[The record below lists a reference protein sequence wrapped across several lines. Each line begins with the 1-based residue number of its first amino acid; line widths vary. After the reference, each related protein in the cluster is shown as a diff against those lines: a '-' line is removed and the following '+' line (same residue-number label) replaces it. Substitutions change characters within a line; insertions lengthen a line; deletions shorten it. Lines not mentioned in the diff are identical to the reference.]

1 MAEARINAAPG
12 LHIKR
17 CRLFVN
23 KVINRLFFHVQ
34 VAMISRV
41 LILFA
46 FCLSLSLQAGA
57 PVRGSI
63 VEDRAARKLLQA
75 GDLRYDAGEQEKAL
89 EIWQSV
95 VERYPRSK
103 VRYQAHLKLGEHHL
117 TKGNA
122 YDKARAHFETVA
134 GEENTD
140 TEQRALAT
148 LKMGVCLFEGRH
160 YGQCFKVMRK
170 VIEEFPVAEQV
181 NEAYYYIGLGHFK
194 QGHYGRSISALEKV
208 GTAVGQKDQNA
219 EKLEAGK
226 RFFVKI
232 EDADLAIL
240 EKNETVPIKV
250 RTSQGD
256 EETVECLPVGR
267 NVRVVLGSIPTRLGK
282 ARKGNGIIEVTG
294 TAKVQ
299 VDYVD
304 SHTADRAFNVD
315 RKKAVTVVGNAL
327 VQVMDGAF
335 SEALQGVVL
344 GKEANIQVSDADRD
358 VSDKSDVIKVKV
370 QVLRQKT
377 PVEIEEEKAKLI
389 AEGAIVSPAPVEKPV
404 APVVPGVE
412 PVEEQV
418 QVDPFKVVDTVE
430 MILKESEKK
439 PEEKVITKPVDLGQR
454 EPEDTPAEPPA
465 QTAKTPGLGDDL
477 VEEINQEQKDGT
489 IHTGLFRGTIPVESE
504 SNVVNDDA
512 KLQAQ
517 SGDLIRVSYQDALN
531 ISAGPRDLFAA
542 AKCVEGNLGGVRVTR
557 TEIGDAELALKTKL
571 KTASALTQIGTQY
584 RDFGLDDK
592 AQRKYEEALG
602 VCEEIAAEAR
612 KIGGGLLEE
621 TYVQLW
627 RIYFAMDRLNL
638 AAAMSLRLQ
647 REFPESIYLD
657 EAILQQARVAQKS
670 GDFARAIALYTN
682 LTRLTKSQLRGEGQY
697 GIGECYEDMAK
708 AARGNAEQMYE
719 RAFQA
724 YKMVFDQHP
733 ESGRVGDAVAKMASF
748 YYQKKDYG
756 RAVDVFEKVL
766 SDHPDANFLDVILFN
781 YGRCLFRLDRRAE
794 ARKRFDQL
802 IDEFPESQ
810 LAPEAKRI
818 SQALAKSGF

>member
-1 MAEARINAAPG
+1 
-12 LHIKR
+12 
-17 CRLFVN
+17 
-23 KVINRLFFHVQ
+23 
-34 VAMISRV
+34 MISRI

-46 FCLSLSLQAGA
+46 FCFSVSIQAGV

-103 VRYQAHLKLGEHHL
+103 VRYQAHLKLGEHYL

-134 GEENTD
+134 AEENTD
-140 TEQRALAT
+140 TQQRALAT

-194 QGHYGRSISALEKV
+194 QGHYGRAISALEKV
-208 GTAVGQKDQNA
+208 GTAVGQKDENA

-240 EKNETVPIKV
+240 EKNETVPVKV

-256 EETVECLPVGR
+256 EEIIECIPVGR

-304 SHTADRAFNVD
+304 SHTANRAFNVD
-315 RKKAVTVVGNAL
+315 RKKGVTVVGNAL

-358 VSDKSDVIKVKV
+358 ISDKADILKVKV

-389 AEGAIVSPAPVEKPV
+389 AERGVVSPDPVGKAV
-404 APVVPGVE
+404 APAILGIE
-412 PVEEQV
+412 SVEEQV

-430 MILKESEKK
+430 MILTESEIK
-439 PEEKVITKPVDLGQR
+439 PQEKVITKPVNSEQSDSEDAPV
-454 EPEDTPAEPPA
+454 EPSVQAV
-465 QTAKTPGLGDDL
+465 KTPELGDDL

-489 IHTGLFRGTIPVESE
+489 IHTGLFRGTIPVESD

-724 YKMVFDQHP
+724 YKLVFDQHS
-733 ESGRVGDAVAKMASF
+733 ESGKVGDAVAKMASF

>member
-1 MAEARINAAPG
+1 
-12 LHIKR
+12 
-17 CRLFVN
+17 
-23 KVINRLFFHVQ
+23 
-34 VAMISRV
+34 MISRV

-117 TKGNA
+117 IRGNA

-208 GTAVGQKDQNA
+208 GTAVGQNDQNA

-344 GKEANIQVSDADRD
+344 GKEANIQVNDADRD

-389 AEGAIVSPAPVEKPV
+389 AEGAIVSSAPVEKPV
-404 APVVPGVE
+404 APIVPGVE
-412 PVEEQV
+412 SVEEQV

-439 PEEKVITKPVDLGQR
+439 PQEKVITKPVNLEQR
-454 EPEDTPAEPPA
+454 ESGVAPVEPSVQTVETPE
-465 QTAKTPGLGDDL
+465 LGDDL

-489 IHTGLFRGTIPVESE
+489 IHTGLFRGTIPVESK

-592 AQRKYEEALG
+592 AHRKYEEALG

-733 ESGRVGDAVAKMASF
+733 ESGKVGDAVAKMASF

>member
-1 MAEARINAAPG
+1 MLQRILVTTVFFFTLAVQAAP
-12 LHIKR
+12 
-17 CRLFVN
+17 
-23 KVINRLFFHVQ
+23 
-34 VAMISRV
+34 
-41 LILFA
+41 
-46 FCLSLSLQAGA
+46 

-63 VEDRAARKLLQA
+63 IDDRAARKLLQT
-75 GDLRYDAGEQEKAL
+75 GELRYDAGEQEKAL

-95 VERYPRSK
+95 VDRYPSSK
-103 VRYQAHLKLGEHHL
+103 VRFQAHLKLGEHYL

-122 YDKARAHFETVA
+122 YDKARVHYEAVA
-134 GEENTD
+134 SEENTD
-140 TEQRALAT
+140 NEQRAEAT
-148 LKMGVCLFEGRH
+148 LKMGACLFEGRH
-160 YGQCFKVMRK
+160 YGQCFKVMRR

-194 QGHYGRSISALEKV
+194 QGHYGRAIAALEKV
-208 GTAVGQKDQNA
+208 GTAVSEKDQNA

-240 EKNETVPIKV
+240 EKDETVPVKV
-250 RTSQGD
+250 VTSEGD
-256 EETVECLPVGR
+256 EEIVQCAAIGR

-299 VDYVD
+299 VQYQD
-304 SHTADRAFNVD
+304 SHTADRQFDVARD
-315 RKKAVTVVGNAL
+315 QAVTVVGNAL
-327 VQVMDGAF
+327 VKVMDGAF
-335 SEALQGVVL
+335 SESLQGVVL
-344 GKEANIQVSDADRD
+344 GKEANLQVTDADRD
-358 VSDKSDVIKVKV
+358 ISDKADSIKVKI

-377 PVEIEEEKAKLI
+377 PLEIEEEKAKLI
-389 AEGAIVSPAPVEKPV
+389 AEG
-404 APVVPGVE
+404 VVPEGNPAEQSPPTPRVPGAPIE
-412 PVEEQV
+412 DTLEEKLE
-418 QVDPFKVVDTVE
+418 VDPFKVVDTLEITLTEAARKAEETVIE
-430 MILKESEKK
+430 KPAPAPAESGVPGTK
-439 PEEKVITKPVDLGQR
+439 PEGE
-454 EPEDTPAEPPA
+454 
-465 QTAKTPGLGDDL
+465 DL
-477 VEEINQEQKDGT
+477 VQEIQVEEDDGT
-489 IHTGLFRGTIPVESE
+489 IHTGVFRGTVPVDSAEE
-504 SNVVNDDA
+504 VVAGDT
-512 KLQAQ
+512 KLQARA
-517 SGDLIRVSYQDALN
+517 GDLIRISYHDALN
-531 ISAGPRDLFAA
+531 ISAGPQDLSTA

-557 TEIGDAELALKTKL
+557 TEIGDAELALKTQL

-592 AQRKYEEALG
+592 AQRKYEEALV
-602 VCEEIAAEAR
+602 VCEEIAVEAR

-627 RIYFAMDRLNL
+627 RIYFSMDRLNL

-670 GDFARAIALYTN
+670 GDHARAIALYTN

-708 AARGNAEQMYE
+708 AARGNSEQMYE

-724 YKMVFDQHP
+724 YKAVFDQHP

-748 YYQKKDYG
+748 YYQKKDYD

-818 SQALAKSGF
+818 SQALAKAGF

>member
-1 MAEARINAAPG
+1 
-12 LHIKR
+12 
-17 CRLFVN
+17 
-23 KVINRLFFHVQ
+23 
-34 VAMISRV
+34 MISRI

-46 FCLSLSLQAGA
+46 FCFSVSLQAGV

-103 VRYQAHLKLGEHHL
+103 VRYQAHLKLGEHYL

-134 GEENTD
+134 AEENTD
-140 TEQRALAT
+140 TQQRALAT

-194 QGHYGRSISALEKV
+194 QGHYGRAISALEKV
-208 GTAVGQKDQNA
+208 GTAVGQKDENA

-240 EKNETVPIKV
+240 EKNETVPVKV

-256 EETVECLPVGR
+256 EEIIECIPVGR

-304 SHTADRAFNVD
+304 SHTANRAFNVD
-315 RKKAVTVVGNAL
+315 RKKGVTVVGNAL

-358 VSDKSDVIKVKV
+358 ISDKADVLKVKV

-389 AEGAIVSPAPVEKPV
+389 AERGIVSPDPVGKAV
-404 APVVPGVE
+404 APAILGIE
-412 PVEEQV
+412 SVEEQV

-430 MILKESEKK
+430 MILTESEIK
-439 PEEKVITKPVDLGQR
+439 PQEKVITKPVNSQQSDSEDAPV
-454 EPEDTPAEPPA
+454 EPSVQAV
-465 QTAKTPGLGDDL
+465 KTPELGDDL

-489 IHTGLFRGTIPVESE
+489 IHTGLFRGTIPVESD

-724 YKMVFDQHP
+724 YKLVFDQHP
-733 ESGRVGDAVAKMASF
+733 ESGKVGDAVAKMASF

>member
-1 MAEARINAAPG
+1 
-12 LHIKR
+12 
-17 CRLFVN
+17 
-23 KVINRLFFHVQ
+23 
-34 VAMISRV
+34 MISRI

-46 FCLSLSLQAGA
+46 FCFSVSIQAGV

-103 VRYQAHLKLGEHHL
+103 VRYQAHLKLGEHYL

-134 GEENTD
+134 AEENTD
-140 TEQRALAT
+140 TQQRALAT

-194 QGHYGRSISALEKV
+194 QGHYGRAISALEKV
-208 GTAVGQKDQNA
+208 GTAVGQKDENA

-240 EKNETVPIKV
+240 EKNETVPVKV

-256 EETVECLPVGR
+256 EEIIECIPVGR

-304 SHTADRAFNVD
+304 SHTANRAFNVD
-315 RKKAVTVVGNAL
+315 RKKGVTVVGNAL

-358 VSDKSDVIKVKV
+358 ISDKADILKVKV

-389 AEGAIVSPAPVEKPV
+389 AERGIVSPDPVGKAV
-404 APVVPGVE
+404 APAILGIE
-412 PVEEQV
+412 SVEEQV

-430 MILKESEKK
+430 MILKESEIK
-439 PEEKVITKPVDLGQR
+439 PQEKVITKPVNSEQSDSEDAPV
-454 EPEDTPAEPPA
+454 EPSVQAL
-465 QTAKTPGLGDDL
+465 KTPELGDDL

-489 IHTGLFRGTIPVESE
+489 IHTGLFRGTIPVESD

-724 YKMVFDQHP
+724 YKLVFDQHP
-733 ESGRVGDAVAKMASF
+733 ESGKVGDAVAKMASF

>member
-1 MAEARINAAPG
+1 MRQI
-12 LHIKR
+12 L
-17 CRLFVN
+17 V
-23 KVINRLFFHVQ
+23 
-34 VAMISRV
+34 MISRTV
-41 LILFA
+41 FLGIIVFFLGGNTK
-46 FCLSLSLQAGA
+46 LNAGA
-57 PVRGSI
+57 VPVKPPMRGSI
-63 VEDRAARKLLQA
+63 IEDRAARKLLQA

-95 VERYPRSK
+95 VERYPKSK
-103 VRYQAHLKLGEHHL
+103 IRYQAHLKLGEHHL

-122 YDKARAHFETVA
+122 YDKARVHFEAVTN
-134 GEENTD
+134 EENTD
-140 TEQRALAT
+140 TSQRALAT
-148 LKMGVCLFEGRH
+148 LKMGTCLFEGRH

-170 VIEEFPVAEQV
+170 VIEDFPVAEQV

-194 QGHYGRSISALEKV
+194 QGHYGRAIAALEKV
-208 GTAVGQKDQNA
+208 GTAVGEKDQNA

-240 EKNETVPIKV
+240 ERNEPVPIKV
-250 RTSQGD
+250 RTSEGD
-256 EETVECLPVGR
+256 EETVQCLPVGR

-304 SHTADRAFNVD
+304 SHTAGRAFNVD

-335 SEALQGVVL
+335 LEALQGVVL

-358 VSDKSDVIKVKV
+358 LTDKADSLKVKV

-377 PVEIEEEKAKLI
+377 PIEIEEEKAKLI
-389 AEGAIVSPAPVEKPV
+389 AEGAIAPVTPMEKPA
-404 APVVPGVE
+404 APLIPGVE

-418 QVDPFKVVDTVE
+418 QVDPFKVIDTVA
-430 MILKESEKK
+430 MILKEAKK
-439 PEEKVITKPVDLGQR
+439 KHAEKVVSKPVDSSPT
-454 EPEDTPAEPPA
+454 EPEKAPSNRSIEPIESV
-465 QTAKTPGLGDDL
+465 GSGEDL
-477 VEEINQEQKDGT
+477 IQEINKEQNDGT
-489 IHTGLFRGTIPVESE
+489 IHTGLFRGVIPVEAESE
-504 SNVVNDDA
+504 VVSGDT

-517 SGDLIRVSYQDALN
+517 PGDLIRVSYQDILN
-531 ISAGPRDLFAA
+531 ISAGPRDLFTA

-592 AQRKYEEALG
+592 AKRKYQEALG

-670 GDFARAIALYTN
+670 GDHARAIALYTN

-697 GIGECYEDMAK
+697 GIGECYEGMAK
-708 AARGNAEQMYE
+708 VARGNSEQMFE

-802 IDEFPESQ
+802 IDEFPGSQ

>member
-1 MAEARINAAPG
+1 MGGLVTRSRSSLSRAEALDSPAEARVEAHLDAGVDREDPTRG
-12 LHIKR
+12 A
-17 CRLFVN
+17 RLKLELVE
-23 KVINRLFFHVQ
+23 VDG
-34 VAMISRV
+34 RV
-41 LILFA
+41 R
-46 FCLSLSLQAGA
+46 
-57 PVRGSI
+57 VRGRR
-63 VEDRAARKLLQA
+63 V
-75 GDLRYDAGEQEKAL
+75 
-89 EIWQSV
+89 
-95 VERYPRSK
+95 
-103 VRYQAHLKLGEHHL
+103 
-117 TKGNA
+117 
-122 YDKARAHFETVA
+122 
-134 GEENTD
+134 
-140 TEQRALAT
+140 
-148 LKMGVCLFEGRH
+148 GR
-160 YGQCFKVMRK
+160 
-170 VIEEFPVAEQV
+170 FPVAEQV

-194 QGHYGRSISALEKV
+194 QGHYGRAIAALEKV
-208 GTAVGQKDQNA
+208 GTAVGEKDQNA

-240 EKNETVPIKV
+240 ERNEPVPIKV
-250 RTSQGD
+250 RTSEGD
-256 EETVECLPVGR
+256 EETVQCLPVGR

-294 TAKVQ
+294 TTKVQ

-304 SHTADRAFNVD
+304 SHTANRDFNVD

-358 VSDKSDVIKVKV
+358 LTDKADNLKVKV

-377 PVEIEEEKAKLI
+377 PIEIEEEKAKMI
-389 AEGAIVSPAPVEKPV
+389 AEGAVAPATPVEKSVGPTV
-404 APVVPGVE
+404 SGVE
-412 PVEEQV
+412 PVAEQV

-430 MILKESEKK
+430 MTLKETEKK
-439 PEEKVITKPVDLGQR
+439 PADKVISKPVDSAPTESGETHSIPSANSL
-454 EPEDTPAEPPA
+454 PAASSDE
-465 QTAKTPGLGDDL
+465 DL
-477 VEEINQEQKDGT
+477 VQEIDKEQNDGT
-489 IHTGLFRGTIPVESE
+489 IHTGLFRGVIPVEAESE
-504 SNVVNDDA
+504 VVNGDA

-517 SGDLIRVSYQDALN
+517 PGDLIRVSYQDVLN
-531 ISAGPRDLFAA
+531 ISAGPRDLFTG

-592 AQRKYEEALG
+592 AQRKYQEALG
-602 VCEEIAAEAR
+602 VCEEIATEAR

-670 GDFARAIALYTN
+670 GDHARAIALYTN

-697 GIGECYEDMAK
+697 GIGECYEAMAK

-802 IDEFPESQ
+802 IDEFPGSQ

>member
-1 MAEARINAAPG
+1 MLIRLFCLAFLCCSFALHAAP
-12 LHIKR
+12 
-17 CRLFVN
+17 
-23 KVINRLFFHVQ
+23 
-34 VAMISRV
+34 
-41 LILFA
+41 
-46 FCLSLSLQAGA
+46 

-63 VEDRAARKLLQA
+63 IEDRAARKLTEA
-75 GDLRYDAGEQEKAL
+75 GELRYDAGEQEKAI
-89 EIWQSV
+89 EIWRSV
-95 VERYPRSK
+95 IERYPRSK
-103 VRYQAHLKLGEHHL
+103 ARFQAHLKLGEHHL

-122 YDKARAHFETVA
+122 YEKARAHFEAVA
-134 GEENTD
+134 SEDNKDGQ
-140 TEQRALAT
+140 QRAEAT
-148 LKMGVCLFEGRH
+148 LKMGVCFFEGRH

-194 QGHYGRSISALEKV
+194 QGHYGRAIAALEKV
-208 GTAVGQKDQNA
+208 GTAVGDKDQNA

-240 EKNETVPIKV
+240 KKDEAVTVKV
-250 RTSQGD
+250 RTSEGD
-256 EETVECLPVGR
+256 EEKVKCVPIGR

-282 ARKGNGIIEVTG
+282 PRPGNGILEVTG

-299 VDYVD
+299 VDYID
-304 SHTADRAFNVD
+304 AHTAARAFDVD
-315 RKKAVTVVGNAL
+315 RKKQVTVVGNAL

-335 SEALQGVVL
+335 AETLRGVVL
-344 GKEANIQVSDADRD
+344 GKEANVQVSDADRD
-358 VSDKSDVIKVKV
+358 VSDAADNLKIKVE
-370 QVLRQKT
+370 VLRSKT
-377 PVEIEEEKAKLI
+377 PLEIEEEKAKLI
-389 AEGAIVSPAPVEKPV
+389 AEGALDPTTPGEKPL
-404 APVVPGVE
+404 PVLLGSE
-412 PVEEQV
+412 PIEAKLE
-418 QVDPFKVVDTVE
+418 VDPFKVIDTVE
-430 MILKESEKK
+430 LTLTEALRKV
-439 PEEKVITKPVDLGQR
+439 EEKLI
-454 EPEDTPAEPPA
+454 EESANPPA
-465 QTAKTPGLGDDL
+465 DENSPATAPEPKGEDL
-477 VEEINQEQKDGT
+477 VKEIEQQQNDGS
-489 IHTGLFRGTIPVESE
+489 IHTGLFRGTVPVESAE
-504 SNVVNDDA
+504 VVVAGDPR
-512 KLQAQ
+512 LQAQ
-517 SGDLIRVSYQDALN
+517 PGDLIRLSYTDTLN
-531 ISAGPRDLFAA
+531 IGAGPRDLATA

-557 TEIGDAELALKTKL
+557 TEISDAELELKTKL

-584 RDFGLDDK
+584 RDFGLDEK
-592 AQRKYEEALG
+592 AKLKYEEALG
-602 VCEEIAAEAR
+602 VCEEVVTQAR

-621 TYVQLW
+621 TYMQLW
-627 RIYFAMDRLNL
+627 RIYFSMDRLNL

-697 GIGECYEDMAK
+697 GIGECYEAMAR

-724 YKMVFDQHP
+724 YKTVFDHFP

-748 YYQKKDYG
+748 YYQKKDYA

-781 YGRCLFRLDRRAE
+781 YGRCLFRMNRKAE
-794 ARKRFDQL
+794 ASKRFNQL
-802 IDEFPESQ
+802 IDEFPGSS

-818 SQALAKSGF
+818 SQALTKAGN

>member
-1 MAEARINAAPG
+1 MLTRILCTTILLLTLAVQAAP
-12 LHIKR
+12 
-17 CRLFVN
+17 
-23 KVINRLFFHVQ
+23 
-34 VAMISRV
+34 
-41 LILFA
+41 
-46 FCLSLSLQAGA
+46 

-63 VEDRAARKLLQA
+63 IEDRAARKLLQA

-103 VRYQAHLKLGEHHL
+103 VRFQAHLKLGEHHL

-122 YDKARAHFETVA
+122 YDKARAHYEAVA
-134 GEENTD
+134 SEENSD
-140 TEQRALAT
+140 NEQRAEAT

-160 YGQCFKVMRK
+160 YGQCFKVMRR
-170 VIEEFPVAEQV
+170 VIEDFPVAEQV

-194 QGHYGRSISALEKV
+194 QGHYGRAIAALEKV
-208 GTAVGQKDQNA
+208 GTAVGEQDQNA

-240 EKNETVPIKV
+240 EKEETVPVKV
-250 RTSQGD
+250 VTSQGD
-256 EETVECLPVGR
+256 EEIVQCTAIGR

-294 TAKVQ
+294 TAKVNVQ
-299 VDYVD
+299 YSD
-304 SHTADRAFNVD
+304 SHTED
-315 RKKAVTVVGNAL
+315 RKFDVARDKAVTVVGNAL

-335 SEALQGVVL
+335 SESLQGVVL
-344 GKEANIQVSDADRD
+344 GKEANLQVADADRD
-358 VSDKSDVIKVKV
+358 ISDKPDTLKVKV
-370 QVLRQKT
+370 EVLRQKT
-377 PVEIEEEKAKLI
+377 PLEIEEEKAKLI
-389 AEGAIVSPAPVEKPV
+389 AEGA
-404 APVVPGVE
+404 VVPEGNPAEQPPPTPTVPGAPSGE
-412 PVEEQV
+412 TLEEKLE
-418 QVDPFKVVDTVE
+418 VDPFKVVDTVE
-430 MILKESEKK
+430 LTLTEAEREQQETVIEQPQPAAPEDPEAPEAK
-439 PEEKVITKPVDLGQR
+439 PEGE
-454 EPEDTPAEPPA
+454 
-465 QTAKTPGLGDDL
+465 DL
-477 VEEINQEQKDGT
+477 VQEIKIEENDGST
-489 IHTGLFRGTIPVESE
+489 HTGIFRGTVPVETAE
-504 SNVVNDDA
+504 EVVDGDA
-512 KLQAQ
+512 KLQARA
-517 SGDLIRVSYQDALN
+517 GDLIRVSYHDALN
-531 ISAGPRDLFAA
+531 ISAGPRDLSTA

-584 RDFGLDDK
+584 RDFGLEDK

-602 VCEEIAAEAR
+602 VCEEIAVEAR

-627 RIYFAMDRLNL
+627 RIYFSMDKLNL

-670 GDFARAIALYTN
+670 GDFTRAIALYTN

-724 YKMVFDQHP
+724 YKAVFDQHP

-818 SQALAKSGF
+818 SQALAKAGF